1 MKQSLKYAAL
11 LFVVIFTSH
20 CFASDP
26 SLKDVTVI
34 EAKASQLDSSILWL
48 DIRESSEFQS
58 LPKLPFAK
66 HVPLSQFEKSF
77 TSLGIQKDQTFYI
90 ICRSGNRSK
99 RLQRH
104 LVSQGYTDAI
114 NILGGM
120 KAWRAKI
127 K

>member
-1 MKQSLKYAAL
+1 MKRSFKYLSL
-11 LFVVIFTSH
+11 LFVVLFTSH

-26 SLKDVTVI
+26 SLKNVTVT
-34 EAKASQLDSSILWL
+34 EAAVNQHDSTIIWL
-48 DIRESSEFQS
+48 DIRETGEFQS

-77 TSLGIQKDQTFYI
+77 TALGIQKDQTFYI

-99 RLQRH
+99 RLQQH

-120 KAWRAKI
+120 KAWRTNI